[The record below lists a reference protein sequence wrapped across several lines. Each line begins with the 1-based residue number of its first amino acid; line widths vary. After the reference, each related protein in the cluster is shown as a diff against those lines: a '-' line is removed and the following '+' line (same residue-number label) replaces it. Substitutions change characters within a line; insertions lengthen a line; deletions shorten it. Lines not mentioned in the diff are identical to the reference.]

1 MTVASWTTAAPPD
14 AATPIAVVAL
24 VGTAQVGTAQVGT
37 AVALVAAW
45 PFYAMA
51 KVFSAARAA
60 ACLIAE
66 RALLF
71 ESAWLV
77 VSGCWQH
84 QDTRDYIHFRNC
96 YLGCYLSHYL
106 DYG

>member
-1 MTVASWTTAAPPD
+1 MTVASWTTAVPPD

-24 VGTAQVGTAQVGT
+24 VGTAQVGT

-84 QDTRDYIHFRNC
+84 QDTHYCSYCRSRYPV
-96 YLGCYLSHYL
+96 CYLSLYL
-106 DYG
+106 DHHPGYR